1 MDRRRARPQK
11 MGSKMRRHV
20 PSWPFTLT
28 SGGGRPAHPTGSA
41 NMASSSP
48 GGTPAYNGRFRP
60 LFTVLISHSYYD
72 GDDDRCRDFRIQP
85 TPTSLD
91 LMQSLGLVFRDW
103 GTGFSVFVD
112 EARLDGLVNYLRRQ
126 SSSGGLWS
134 WLSFIMVPTNT
145 AFVGITA
152 MPLGIAPI
160 RLNFY
165 MSNQE
170 ARQTTDR
177 DAILSEGP
185 LSADIFYP
193 PTGTF
198 LTVPIQ
204 PDTRQIWAIN
214 IAGDTAIQQDI
225 PKLDQDL
232 TQYQLDFSTVPMG
245 LYWIYL
251 FNGNDLTPLWPLLYT
266 DTGKVPLGFID
277 LILTRPTPTT
287 PGVYPVPPV
296 DEGPVS
302 SADIGH
308 LTYLLRFEAR
318 STRWR
323 YYVASQ
329 APGTLHDVIIHGQ
342 GTEFS
347 QQSRVI
353 LPTGQ
358 PALLFEAAD
367 ELPLRQQSAQRFR
380 LRGVRRGPDGR
391 ENAVRVECLPV
402 APGTPVRPGVSEQ
415 SGTSEMYIYV

>member
-1 MDRRRARPQK
+1 
-11 MGSKMRRHV
+11 MRRHV

-28 SGGGRPAHPTGSA
+28 SGVSRREQPTGST
-41 NMASSSP
+41 NTYLSSRFS
-48 GGTPAYNGRFRP
+48 TPTYNGRFRP

-72 GDDDRCRDFRIQP
+72 ADDDRCRDFRIQP
-85 TPTSLD
+85 TPTSQD
-91 LMQSLGLVFRDW
+91 LMQSLGLVFKDW

-126 SSSGGLWS
+126 SGDHGLWS

-152 MPLGIAPI
+152 MPLSTAPI

-165 MSNQE
+165 MSNQQARE
-170 ARQTTDR
+170 APDR
-177 DAILSEGP
+177 NAILAAGP

-204 PDTRQIWAIN
+204 PDTQEIWAIN
-214 IAGDTAIQQDI
+214 IAGDVAIQQEI
-225 PKLDQDL
+225 PKLEQDL

-251 FNGNDLTPLWPLLYT
+251 FNGIDLTLLWPLLYT
-266 DTGKVPLGFID
+266 DTGAVPLGFID

-296 DEGPVS
+296 DEGPVNP
-302 SADIGH
+302 ADIG
-308 LTYLLRFEAR
+308 LVTYLLRFEAR

-329 APGTLHDVIIHGQ
+329 VPGTLHDVTIHGQ

-347 QQSRVI
+347 QRSRVI

-358 PALLFEAAD
+358 PALLFEAAND
-367 ELPLRQQSAQRFR
+367 LPLRQQSAQRFR

-391 ENAVRVECLPV
+391 ENAVRVDCLPV
-402 APGTPVRPGVSEQ
+402 APGTPVWPGVSEQ